1 MCLFSLQVSSLI
13 VSLDFSFEYKNL
25 IFLVVG
31 NVGSI
36 IASMNAVRA
45 DFRQKVDQV
54 KQYMVFRKVGKDLE
68 RRVITWFDY
77 LWLQKQVANE
87 DTVLGNNK
95 INKYFLFLFYFKGP
109 LPQKLR
115 VEIAIH
121 VHLASL
127 KRVPIFA
134 EAQPGLLVELVTRL
148 KLQIFSPGDYVCRKG
163 D

>member
-1 MCLFSLQVSSLI
+1 VILI
-13 VSLDFSFEYKNL
+13 
-25 IFLVVG
+25 VVG

-87 DTVLGNNK
+87 DMVLGNTKKCFFLEINISYLLYFQRFITTK
-95 INKYFLFLFYFKGP
+95 I
-109 LPQKLR
+109 
-115 VEIAIH
+115 
-121 VHLASL
+121 
-127 KRVPIFA
+127 
-134 EAQPGLLVELVTRL
+134 T
-148 KLQIFSPGDYVCRKG
+148 C
-163 D
+163 

>member
-1 MCLFSLQVSSLI
+1 M
-13 VSLDFSFEYKNL
+13 
-25 IFLVVG
+25 G

-87 DTVLGNNK
+87 DIVLGKVKTLCFLLSMK
-95 INKYFLFLFYFKGP
+95 IFFL
-109 LPQKLR
+109 
-115 VEIAIH
+115 
-121 VHLASL
+121 
-127 KRVPIFA
+127 
-134 EAQPGLLVELVTRL
+134 LLSQRFITT
-148 KLQIFSPGDYVCRKG
+148 KITC
-163 D
+163 

>member
-1 MCLFSLQVSSLI
+1 MCSEDQTRLSSSL
-13 VSLDFSFEYKNL
+13 
-25 IFLVVG
+25 LVVG

-87 DTVLGNNK
+87 EFVLGK
-95 INKYFLFLFYFKGP
+95 RISTIH
-109 LPQKLR
+109 QRR
-115 VEIAIH
+115 VTMICRFIAPETARGNRH
-121 VHLASL
+121 SRSSGRL
-127 KRVPIFA
+127 
-134 EAQPGLLVELVTRL
+134 ETRADL
-148 KLQIFSPGDYVCRKG
+148 CRSSTRSPGRTGHAIETADLQSGRLRLSER
-163 D
+163 

>member
-1 MCLFSLQVSSLI
+1 
-13 VSLDFSFEYKNL
+13 
-25 IFLVVG
+25 
-31 NVGSI
+31 
-36 IASMNAVRA
+36 MNAVRA

-54 KQYMVFRKVGKDLE
+54 KQYMVFRRVGKDLE

-77 LWLQKQVANE
+77 LWLQKQVTNE
-87 DTVLGNNK
+87 EYVLGK
-95 INKYFLFLFYFKGP
+95 SPRPTTALRHSFAGA

-121 VHLASL
+121 VHLAAL

-163 D
+163 NV

>member
-1 MCLFSLQVSSLI
+1 MFV
-13 VSLDFSFEYKNL
+13 DFERFDVNKNRNL
-25 IFLVVG
+25 VVVG

-87 DTVLGNNK
+87 DIVLGNLN
-95 INKYFLFLFYFKGP
+95 
-109 LPQKLR
+109 
-115 VEIAIH
+115 
-121 VHLASL
+121 
-127 KRVPIFA
+127 
-134 EAQPGLLVELVTRL
+134 
-148 KLQIFSPGDYVCRKG
+148 
-163 D
+163 

>member
-1 MCLFSLQVSSLI
+1 M
-13 VSLDFSFEYKNL
+13 
-25 IFLVVG
+25 G

-87 DTVLGNNK
+87 DIVLGK
-95 INKYFLFLFYFKGP
+95 VKTLCFLLSMKNFFFDLKGS

-121 VHLASL
+121 VHLAAL

-163 D
+163 N

>member
-1 MCLFSLQVSSLI
+1 MTFV
-13 VSLDFSFEYKNL
+13 
-25 IFLVVG
+25 VVG

-36 IASMNAVRA
+36 IASINVVRA

-54 KQYMVFRKVGKDLE
+54 RQYMIFRKVGQDLE

-77 LWLQKQVANE
+77 LWLQKQVVNE
-87 DTVLGNNK
+87 DLILGK
-95 INKYFLFLFYFKGP
+95 SIKKKLPDLLFFIKDS

-115 VEIAIH
+115 VEIAAH
-121 VHLASL
+121 VHLAAL
-127 KRVPIFA
+127 RRVPIFA

-163 D
+163 DQNFV